1 VPEEGCDAARAART
15 VARLLQPNAWEKR
28 LRLSV
33 NVESGLK
40 RVAADPRLL
49 RRVLLKLVGNAIKF
63 TERGNIEVALDSMPR
78 DYGAAHVRFTVTDTG
93 PGIPH
98 HLLANLFEPFTRE
111 DDSYARR
118 YAGAGVGLSVAKRLV
133 ESIGGE
139 IGVDSEP
146 GKGARFWFTVPAIQ
160 APAAESAS
168 EEDSVTPPNGLSIL
182 AFLPDDAMR
191 TEVERLLAPF
201 GNSITV
207 AGTLAQAVTMAA
219 RGGFA
224 LIIAAAGSVDALAA
238 TPGQRTPILALTTA
252 EERHP
257 DGGDAVLRWPA
268 GRNGLF
274 AAIISITGDP
284 SKATEGAGQEDGIEA
299 VIDAKAISELEKSLG
314 LKTLIDILQS
324 YMHAAEEL
332 AGALSAAS
340 EKGDWGQAGR
350 LAQDIAGA
358 AGGLGLTAVTAAA
371 RSLAQAARDGA
382 ADIMLSAAADSALT
396 EHTRVREALRRLYP
410 DLSA

>member
-1 VPEEGCDAARAART
+1 
-15 VARLLQPNAWEKR
+15 
-28 LRLSV
+28 
-33 NVESGLK
+33 
-40 RVAADPRLL
+40 
-49 RRVLLKLVGNAIKF
+49 LLKLVGNAIKF
-63 TERGNIEVALDSMPR
+63 TERGNIEVALDSMPQ
-78 DYGAAHVRFTVTDTG
+78 DYGAPHVRFTITDTG

-98 HLLANLFEPFTRE
+98 HLIANLFEPFTRE

-118 YAGAGVGLSVAKRLV
+118 HAGAGVGLSVAKRLV

-146 GKGARFWFTVPAIQ
+146 GMGARFWFTVPAIQ
-160 APAAESAS
+160 APATESVS
-168 EEDSVTPPNGLSIL
+168 EDDSVTPPHGLCVL

-207 AGTLAQAVTMAA
+207 AGTLAQAVTMSA

-238 TPGQRTPILALTTA
+238 APGQRTPILALTAA

-257 DGGDAVLRWPA
+257 HGADAMLRWPA
-268 GRNGLF
+268 GPNGLF
-274 AAIISITGDP
+274 AAIISITGDA
-284 SKATEGAGQEDGIEA
+284 SKSVESAKDEGIEA
-299 VIDAKAISELEKSLG
+299 AIDAKAISELEKSLG

-340 EKGDWGQAGR
+340 EKRDWSQAGR
-350 LAQDIAGA
+350 LAQDLAGA

-382 ADIMLSAAADSALT
+382 AEIMLSAAADSALT
-396 EHTRVREALRRLYP
+396 EHTRVREALHRLYP